1 MFAFIENLNIE
12 KYIDER
18 IEGIRNK
25 LYYGI

>member
-12 KYIDER
+12 KYIGER
-18 IEGIRNK
+18 IEDIRNK

>member
-18 IEGIRNK
+18 IEDIRNK